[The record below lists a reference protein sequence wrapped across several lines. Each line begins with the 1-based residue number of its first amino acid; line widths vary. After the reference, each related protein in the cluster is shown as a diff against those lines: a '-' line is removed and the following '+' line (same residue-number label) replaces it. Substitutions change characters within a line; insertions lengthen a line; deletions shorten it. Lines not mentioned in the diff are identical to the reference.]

1 MHPPDRDARTPPPD
15 DPMPAPGPTDSDD
28 PVEGLV
34 PPMIAEDP
42 EHDRVVDPAET
53 PPWPN
58 LALPHERDESPD
70 ATAAQPDPVIEQA
83 ARDLD
88 AGLVDTD
95 MRATPGLDAA
105 RRARLVPTPKGP
117 R

>member
-15 DPMPAPGPTDSDD
+15 DPVPAPGRTDSDD
-28 PVEGLV
+28 AVEGLV